1 MVYVQPL
8 RQDQIDSDVHAFA
21 KQAYASFGFVPNTI
35 LTMAYRPTIARAF
48 LGLVQSVMSD
58 TLDPTLRT
66 LIAQIAS
73 TAAGCRYCQA
83 HAAHQAL
90 IAGVAVDKIAAAWAF
105 ETDTRFTPAERAA
118 LRLAR
123 DGAVVPNAIT
133 PLHFAELDR
142 YFDEGSIVEIVA
154 IIALMGFLN
163 RWNDTLATTLEETPL
178 HFVEQQLTPHNWI
191 PGKHRSEPTN
201 HESDISYSQ

>member
-1 MVYVQPL
+1 MSYIQPL
-8 RQDQIDSDVHAFA
+8 PQDQLDDDLEAFA

-35 LTMAYRPTIARAF
+35 LTMAYRPNIARAF
-48 LGLVQSVMSD
+48 LGLAQSVISD

-83 HAAHQAL
+83 HAAHQAMVT
-90 IAGVAVDKIAAAWAF
+90 GVAVDKIAAVWEF

-123 DGAVVPNAIT
+123 DGAVVPNAVT
-133 PLHFAELDR
+133 PHHFEELAL
-142 YFDEGSIVEIVA
+142 YFDDGSIVEIVA
-154 IIALMGFLN
+154 IISLMGFLN
-163 RWNDTLATTLEETPL
+163 CWNDTMATELEGKPL
-178 HFVEQQLTPHNWI
+178 HFAEQKVTLHDWT
-191 PGKHRSEPTN
+191 PGKHRSA
-201 HESDISYSQ
+201 